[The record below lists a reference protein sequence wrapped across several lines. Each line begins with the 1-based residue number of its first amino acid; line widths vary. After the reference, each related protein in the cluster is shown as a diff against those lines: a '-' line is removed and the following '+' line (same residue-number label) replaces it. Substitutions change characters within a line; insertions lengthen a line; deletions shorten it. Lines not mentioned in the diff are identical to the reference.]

1 MTITDGSE
9 VQRLCSEG
17 RYSDAVRLI
26 GDLESVGQISSGLL
40 VQKAMCL
47 QLLENGTLEE
57 TEEAFQAALAREP
70 NSIEALVEYAWYSL
84 NVKDDA
90 AAADE
95 LFQKALRLQNRVN
108 TEILTG
114 LLKCRREL
122 TPSVSPEE
130 ALAGIRPCLFEESKI
145 TEDLR

>member
-1 MTITDGSE
+1 MTTTDGSE
-9 VQRLCSEG
+9 IRRLCSEG
-17 RYSDAVRLI
+17 RYTDAVRLI
-26 GDLESVGQISSGLL
+26 GDLESVGQVSAGLL
-40 VQKAMCL
+40 VQKAMCM
-47 QLLENGTLEE
+47 QLLEEGSLEE
-57 TEEAFQAALAREP
+57 TEETFKTALALEP
-70 NSIEALVEYAWYSL
+70 DSLEALIEYAWYNL

-95 LFQKALRLQNRVN
+95 LFQRALRLQSRVN

-122 TPSVSPEE
+122 TPSVSPEH

-145 TEDLR
+145 REDLR